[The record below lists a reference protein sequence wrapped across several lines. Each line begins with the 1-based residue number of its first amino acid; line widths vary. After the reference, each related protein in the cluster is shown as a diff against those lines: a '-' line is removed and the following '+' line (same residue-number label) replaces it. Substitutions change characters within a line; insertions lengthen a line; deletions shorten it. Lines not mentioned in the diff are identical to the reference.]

1 VAALKNGQIDG
12 FVVDLPTAFYL
23 RDAEI
28 KDGIIVGQ
36 LENSS
41 SADEGA
47 GLLLA
52 KDNPITACV
61 TNALEAVRKSG
72 ELETITNKWL
82 TGAGAPF
89 LK

>member
-1 VAALKNGQIDG
+1 MN
-12 FVVDLPTAFYL
+12 
-23 RDAEI
+23 

-52 KDNPITACV
+52 KDSPITKCV

-72 ELETITNKWL
+72 ELEKITNKWL
-82 TGAGAPF
+82 TSAAGAPF